1 MNSAHVHRFHD
12 FAAVAFCGIDGETVY
27 LTAGDAR
34 RLASALQSCAD
45 DVDARGFTKSEFQTV
60 SFPLSNNGSR
70 YA

>member
-1 MNSAHVHRFHD
+1 MNTAHVHRFHR
-12 FAAVAFCGIDGETVY
+12 FAAVAFVGIDGETVY
-27 LTAGDAR
+27 LTADDAR

-45 DVDARGFTKSEFQTV
+45 DVDARSFTESEFQTV